1 MRRTIL
7 SFLSIGLFLISTL
20 NAQIL
25 EPVKVNHSFKQKDN
39 IVTINFTT
47 KCDSGWHIYS
57 HYIKEG
63 GPIPTDIVIEKSP
76 DFELYG
82 KIIESRKPHVEFDKN
97 FNMDLKFFNNSVTYS
112 QKIKILSEKDF
123 KVKGYLEYMSCN
135 DETCI
140 PPQEYNFEITV
151 KGYKK
156 EETKNNEKS
165 IPLEIL
171 STDSNDLNKQLTHA
185 DSIMSD
191 TANTGKDTTITQ
203 KTDITNP
210 VNTTGTK
217 NTAKNHGLWWFFFF
231 SFLGG
236 LLAIITPCVFP
247 MIPMTVSFF
256 MHDNENKAN
265 GRIEAF
271 TYGLSIIV
279 IYTLIGTIVALTLGP
294 NFANWISTHWLPN
307 ILFFLIFLIFAMSF
321 FGMFEIVLPS
331 WLVDK
336 SDKGADKGGLIGA
349 FFMAF
354 TLVLVSFS
362 CTGPIVG
369 AILVESANG
378 QVLKPIIGMLG
389 FSLAFA
395 IPFTLFAFFPKWLE
409 NLPKSGGWLNAVKI
423 VLGFIELALG
433 LKFLSIADQ
442 TYHWHI
448 LDREV
453 YLAFWIV
460 IFALMGFYLLGK
472 LRFKH
477 DTPVETISV
486 YRLLLAIITFSFVV
500 YMIPGMWGAPLKA
513 LSGYL
518 PPQAT
523 IDFDMERIVRENAGG
538 NGIKTSSLC
547 DKPKYADFLELPH
560 GLEGYFDYKQGVA
573 CGKQQGKPIFIDF
586 TGHGCVNCRK
596 MEASVWIA
604 PRVIKHL
611 RNDFVVMA
619 LYVDD
624 KKNVPENEW
633 VKSTYDGKIKKTI
646 GKINADRQISKYKI
660 NAQPYYVLLDP
671 YDEKPLVTPKT
682 YDSNIDDFVEF
693 LEAGLKEFHRKHP
706 DIQQSSSYYQ

>member
-1 MRRTIL
+1 MKKVFA
-7 SFLSIGLFLISTL
+7 FLSIFILFGLSI
-20 NAQIL
+20 NAQVL
-25 EPVKVNHSFKQKDN
+25 EPIKVKHSFKQKDD
-39 IVTINFTT
+39 IVTIDIKTT
-47 KCDSGWHIYS
+47 CDAGWHIYS
-57 HYIKEG
+57 HYIDEG
-63 GPIPTDIVIEKSP
+63 GPIPTNIVIEENPNFKL
-76 DFELYG
+76 FG
-82 KIIESRKPHVEFDKN
+82 KIIESRKPIVEFDKN
-97 FNMDLKFFNNSVTYS
+97 FNMNLKFFDIGVTFS
-112 QKIKILSEKDF
+112 QKIKVLSDKDF
-123 KVKGYLEYMSCN
+123 KLKGSFEYMACN

-140 PPQEYNFEITV
+140 PPQSYDFEIAI
-151 KGYKK
+151 KGY
-156 EETKNNEKS
+156 TKQSDNEA

-171 STDSNDLNKQLTHA
+171 STDSNDLNQQLAHA
-185 DSIMSD
+185 DSIINNSANIIKD
-191 TANTGKDTTITQ
+191 TTPETNTANTLNTENS
-203 KTDITNP
+203 TNE
-210 VNTTGTK
+210 T
-217 NTAKNHGLWWFFFF
+217 HSLWWFFFF
-231 SFLGG
+231 AFLGG

-256 MHDNENKAN
+256 MHNNENKAKAKL
-265 GRIEAF
+265 EAL

-294 NFANWISTHWLPN
+294 NFANWLSTHWLPN
-307 ILFFLIFLIFAMSF
+307 ILFFLIFLIFALSF
-321 FGMFEIVLPS
+321 FGWFEITLPS

-369 AILVESANG
+369 TILVESAGG

-409 NLPKSGGWLNAVKI
+409 NMPKSGGWLNAVKV

-460 IFALMGFYLLGK
+460 LFTLMGFYLLGK
-472 LRFKH
+472 LKFKH
-477 DTPVETISV
+477 DSPIESISV
-486 YRLLLAIITFSFVV
+486 LRLMLAIITFSFVV

-518 PPQAT
+518 PPQTT
-523 IDFDMERIVRENAGG
+523 IDFDMERIVRENAG
-538 NGIKTSSLC
+538 NNSIKTSSLC
-547 DKPKYADFLELPH
+547 DKPKYAAFLELPH
-560 GLEGYFDYKQGVA
+560 GLEGYFDYKQAIA

-604 PRVIKHL
+604 PKVINHL
-611 RNDFVVMA
+611 RNHFVITA

-624 KKNVPENEW
+624 KTKVPESEW
-633 VKSTYDGKIKKTI
+633 VKSSYDGKIKKTI
-646 GKINADRQISKYKI
+646 GKIYADKQISDYNI

-671 YDEKPLVTPKT
+671 YDEKPLVTPKG
-682 YDSNIDDFVEF
+682 YDPDINNFIEF
-693 LEAGLKEFHRKHP
+693 IEAGLETFYGKHP
-706 DIQQSSSYYQ
+706 DLKK